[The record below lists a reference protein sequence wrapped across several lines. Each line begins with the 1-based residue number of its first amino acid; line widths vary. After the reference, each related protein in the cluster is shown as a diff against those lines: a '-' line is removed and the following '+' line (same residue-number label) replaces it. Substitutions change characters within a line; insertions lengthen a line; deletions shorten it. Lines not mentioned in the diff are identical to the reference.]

1 MVPSSLAPPSANSAS
16 SASGKTSAGCET
28 LPSETS
34 YNAAE
39 APVPQSR
46 LRRHAAVAGTDELF
60 QKKTATPVACGPA
73 FAEAEWRLFLG
84 KRRQAL
90 NLDLGQGLRFR
101 V

>member
-16 SASGKTSAGCET
+16 SASGKTSTGCET

-60 QKKTATPVACGPA
+60 QKKDGYSCGLWA
-73 FAEAEWRLFLG
+73 SFCRGRMEALS
-84 KRRQAL
+84 
-90 NLDLGQGLRFR
+90 GQKKTGTQSGPPDKSRPGS
-101 V
+101 